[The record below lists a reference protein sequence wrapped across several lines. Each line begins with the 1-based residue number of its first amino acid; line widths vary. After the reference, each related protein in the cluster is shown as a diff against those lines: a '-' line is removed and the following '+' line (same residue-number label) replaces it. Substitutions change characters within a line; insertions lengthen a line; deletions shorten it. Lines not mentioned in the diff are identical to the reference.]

1 MNILLPVGRMVW
13 GNLTEAVARKDYF
26 TKQPKLD
33 KDGKQVMSWELG
45 VAIPKGSESD
55 WKQTGWG
62 QKIVEVATGAFPQG
76 QHMSPSFAWKIVD
89 GDSQIPNKAGT
100 ILAKKEGFAGH
111 WVLNCGTML
120 APKLVNRDGTA
131 PILDRSIVRAGHYIQ
146 VLLMVKGN
154 DSQQTPG
161 MYLNAQI
168 VAHSAIGKEIV
179 QESVDASKVGFGG
192 DLPVGATSHAA
203 QPTAQPV
210 QTFAPMTLTPPPPV
224 MTPPPVMAP
233 ARVMTDKASAPYESY
248 IAAGWTDDVLRA
260 HGLML

>member
-13 GNLTEAVARKDYF
+13 GNLTEAVARKDF
-26 TKQPKLD
+26 KTKLPKLD
-33 KDGKQVMSWELG
+33 KEGKQVMVWDLG
-45 VAIPKGSESD
+45 VAVPKGSESD
-55 WKQTGWG
+55 WQQTSWG
-62 QKIVEVATGAFPQG
+62 QKIVEVATSAFPKG
-76 QHMSPSFAWKIVD
+76 QHMHPSFAWKIVD

-100 ILAKKEGFAGH
+100 IPATKEGFPGH
-111 WVLNCGTML
+111 WVLNCGNMF

-154 DSQQTPG
+154 DSQETPG
-161 MYLNAQI
+161 VYLNAQI
-168 VAHSAIGKEIV
+168 VAHSAIGKEII

-192 DLPVGATSHAA
+192 ELPVGATSHAV
-203 QPTAQPV
+203 QPS

-248 IAAGWTDDVLRA
+248 VAAGWTDDVLRA